1 MKKTLKLMVVAL
13 LFGAAVVVPSKAGA
27 QKFGHINSQEIVALM
42 PERDSAIVKLQK
54 FGKELTEVQQAMQ
67 KDFEAKLK
75 EYQDKRAT
83 WTEATIKVKEEE
95 LTSLQQRIEQY
106 TQTAQQDFNSRQE
119 ALLTPVMKKAQEAI
133 DKVAKAQGITYVF
146 DLATGAIIYTDET
159 SSVNLLPLVKA
170 ELGIPASKVQPT
182 QFQQ

>member
-67 KDFEAKLK
+67 KDFDAKLK

-119 ALLTPVMKKAQEAI
+119 AI
-133 DKVAKAQGITYVF
+133 DKVAKAQGLTYVF
-146 DLATGAIIYTDET
+146 DLATGAIIYTDENT
-159 SSVNLLPLVKA
+159 SVNMLPLVKA

-182 QFQQ
+182 QFQ